1 MAARGSQVF
10 DVLRVV
16 PTADGLAAIGLRPHV
31 SRFLQS
37 AELMGMQNV
46 GTVGD
51 LERAVAETVSAAPE
65 VAGQDTPSFTV
76 KLVAAWT
83 EEPNGVMPASLE
95 PTVFVLALPARPGA
109 EPEVFGAPV
118 KVKSVT
124 MPKVPASVLPPSLK
138 VAASYTPGIREQ
150 MRVRSLGYDYP
161 IFKTTNGDLAESTT
175 LSVLVVSNGQVLVP
189 PLDAVLDGI
198 TRRVVLDVA
207 HHLSIPVDVRGIYW
221 DEVEAADELI
231 LSSTT
236 HAVTPVMA
244 LDDRLIDA
252 PGPVT
257 EELGRAVTEL
267 YDGGHPLSPRWLTP
281 LTTLA

>member
-16 PTADGLAAIGLRPHV
+16 TTADGPAAIGLRPHV

-51 LERAVAETVSAAPE
+51 LERAVAETVLAAPE
-65 VAGQDTPSFTV
+65 VSAPTNRSFTV
-76 KLVAAWT
+76 KLVAAWA
-83 EEPNGVMPASLE
+83 EEANGVMPASLE
-95 PTVFVLALPARPGA
+95 PTVFVLALPIQAGS

-118 KVKSVT
+118 KVKSVA

-138 VAASYTPGIREQ
+138 VAASYTPGLREQ
-150 MRVRSLGYDYP
+150 MRIRSLGYDYP
-161 IFKTTNGDLAESTT
+161 IFKTTGGDLAESTT
-175 LSVLVVSNGQVLVP
+175 LSMLVVRNGQILAP
-189 PLDAVLDGI
+189 PLDSVLDGI
-198 TRRVVLDVA
+198 SRRVVLDVA
-207 HHLSIPVDVRGIYW
+207 DHLSIPVDVRGIYW

-236 HAVTPVMA
+236 HAVTPVRL
-244 LDDRLIDA
+244 LDDRSIDA
-252 PGPVT
+252 PGPIT
-257 EELGRAVTEL
+257 TRLGLAMTEL
-267 YDGGHPLSPRWLTP
+267 YDGRHPLSPRWLTP
-281 LTTLA
+281 LSALG